1 MSGEYLMDINVPR
14 SGAAQFTLLFEDVLG
29 GPVDCT
35 GCSVAIEFRLRAGD
49 DATVATATSQ
59 ADDNVTGLVWTDIAT
74 GQALVTIYGSIFSA
88 IDGPY
93 EVVPLSHKIRLTKAG
108 DPPVLVFGTLNL
120 LAE

>member
-1 MSGEYLMDINVPR
+1 MSGEYLMDISVPR
-14 SGAAQFTLLFEDVLG
+14 SGAAQYTLLFEDVLG
-29 GPVDCT
+29 QPVDCT
-35 GCSVAIEFRLRAGD
+35 GCTVAIEFRNRAGD
-49 DATVATATSQ
+49 VDTLATATSQ

-74 GQALVTIYGSIFSA
+74 GQALITIYGSIFAA

-93 EVVPLSHKIRLTKAG
+93 EVVPLSYKIRLTKAG

>member
-14 SGAAQFTLLFEDVLG
+14 SGAAQFTLLFRDINDD
-29 GPVDCT
+29 PVDCT
-35 GCSVAIEFRLRAGD
+35 GCTVAIEFRYAAGD
-49 DATVATATSQ
+49 PSTIATATSQ

-88 IDGPY
+88 LDGDY
-93 EVVPLSHKIRLTKAG
+93 EVVPLSYKIRLTKAG